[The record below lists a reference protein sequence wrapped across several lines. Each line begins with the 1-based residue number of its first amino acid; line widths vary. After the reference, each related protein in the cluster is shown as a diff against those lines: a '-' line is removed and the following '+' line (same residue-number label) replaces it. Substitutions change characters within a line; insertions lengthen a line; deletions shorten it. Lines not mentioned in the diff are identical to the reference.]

1 MREHVDL
8 HRFQEKVDLYFDKA
22 LSQSDEKDLLH
33 DVENDS
39 SCQKVFEQTQN
50 YRSFIKNKV
59 HRPSISPDFIESI
72 KDKIR
77 IV

>member
-22 LSQSDEKDLLH
+22 LSQSDEQDLLN
-33 DVENDS
+33 DIENDS

-50 YRSFIKNKV
+50 YRTFIKDKV
-59 HRPSISPDFIESI
+59 HRPSISPDFIKSI
-72 KDKIR
+72 KEKIR